1 MHQAIAQPAC
11 RIPDA
16 RACAV
21 LVPSRG
27 AAEALRRTLENILL
41 CAASPALLLPDLIT
55 RAELYQ
61 KLHERLPGAPPILT
75 DFEREVIFR
84 RAALDAAGRGT
95 PAPFRLRPGLIV
107 EILGFYDELRR
118 RDKTVAA
125 FERLMIASLEASAE
139 IDRGAERLLR
149 LTRFLCSAFEIF
161 ERRIGESGRV
171 DEHGLRARLLE
182 TPGVRPQ
189 SSDPLTGDRAQPMDL
204 HVGLSAEVRPHP
216 LGDPSHRGY
225 PHRGYPNGV
234 RPQERPPEPTIGV
247 RPRELD
253 SGVRPQQPG
262 PYRHVV
268 VTVPDQSADPRGLW
282 LADYD
287 LLARLPGLERL
298 DVIATENVLA
308 AGFHQRVHD
317 VLPGIEEERVGTPA
331 PLPLLSAPEPPPGG
345 DALCWVVCR
354 DREEE
359 LAEVA
364 RAIKRGS
371 ATPLERTAIV
381 FQRPLPY
388 LYLARQVF
396 ADAQVPY
403 QALDALPL
411 AAEPFA
417 AALDLIFSF
426 AIAEGTRASLV
437 ELLASPHWRFEVDG
451 NVVGRPHV
459 AAADRFLRDVKY
471 LGGWDRLSSLAAEID
486 IEGQNEARRRASV
499 ALRAAAAAGTGLR
512 ALIDA
517 PSASEQVSA
526 LLAFVAAHERQPQST
541 DEWYE
546 RHLRARAAILAALE
560 SLRDAH
566 RLHDDEP
573 VAIAELFGT
582 VRRWIE
588 GQTFSPRTGARGLTL
603 LDAPAAAYADVDEL
617 RLVGLVE
624 SDWPDR
630 TRRSI
635 FYPSSLLTQLG
646 WPSDSDR
653 LAASRARFH
662 DLLTLARTRVA
673 VSLFTLEDDAIV
685 PSSPFLE
692 ELEDAG
698 LPIERT
704 AIPPAA
710 RLFLH
715 EALADEPVMPSAL
728 AGAPLEWLTLR
739 ASRSP
744 AAGSMFHGEA
754 GTRETT
760 VYAVSHVERY
770 LECPFKYF
778 AAYVLRLP
786 EERDEES
793 GLTPQERG
801 QFLHEVFQQFFVE
814 WQASGR
820 GSMTM
825 ENVADA
831 VVMFE
836 RVAES
841 HLATLSESDR
851 ALERTH
857 LLGSA
862 AAPGLA
868 ERAFAFEIEHGGEV
882 IERLLEHE
890 LVGQFV
896 FTTAAGP
903 RSVRLRAKADR
914 IDLLTDGTLRVVD
927 YKLGKAPK
935 AARALQLPVYGVC
948 AQQSLEGRH
957 GRSWTLG
964 RAGYVAFREKNAFVN
979 LGTSSTLA
987 EAVSAGQ
994 ERLLAALDAIE
1005 RGEFPPRPDE
1015 PFICTR
1021 CGYASVCRKDY
1032 VGDE

>member
-1 MHQAIAQPAC
+1 MHQAIAQAC

-41 CAASPALLLPDLIT
+41 SAASPALLLPDLIT

-125 FERLMIASLEASAE
+125 FERLMVASLEASAE
-139 IDRGAERLLR
+139 IDRGAERLLQ
-149 LTRFLCSAFEIF
+149 LTRFLCSAFGIF
-161 ERRIGESGRV
+161 ERRIAESGRL

-182 TPGVRPQ
+182 TGGVRPQ
-189 SSDPLTGDRAQPMDL
+189 SLDQPLTGDRPQQIDL
-204 HVGLSAEVRPHP
+204 HVGPTGDVSPHP
-216 LGDPSHRGY
+216 LGHPPD
-225 PHRGYPNGV
+225 RGYPNGV
-234 RPQERPPEPTIGV
+234 RPQERPQEPTIGV
-247 RPRELD
+247 RPR
-253 SGVRPQQPG
+253 QPG

-268 VTVPDQSADPRGLW
+268 VTVPDQSADAGGLW

-317 VLPGIEEERVGTPA
+317 ALPGIEEERVGTPA

-345 DALCWVVCR
+345 EALRWVVCR

-364 RAIKRGS
+364 RAIKRR
-371 ATPLERTAIV
+371 TPVRLERTAVV

-451 NVVGRPHV
+451 NMVGRPHL
-459 AAADRFLRDVKY
+459 AAADRLLRDVKY
-471 LGGWDRLSSLAAEID
+471 LGGWERLSSLAAEID
-486 IEGQNEARRRASV
+486 IDGQNEARRTASL
-499 ALRAAAAAGTGLR
+499 ALRAAAAAGAGLR

-517 PSASEQVSA
+517 PTASEQVSA

-546 RHLRARAAILAALE
+546 RHLRARAAILSALE

-573 VAIAELFGT
+573 VPIAELSGT

-646 WPSDSDR
+646 WPSDADR
-653 LAASRARFH
+653 LAAARARFH
-662 DLLTLARTRVA
+662 DLLTLAKTRVA

-685 PSSPFLE
+685 PPSPFLE

-704 AIPPAA
+704 PTPPAA

-715 EALADEPVMPSAL
+715 EALADEPIMPSAL

-801 QFLHEVFQQFFVE
+801 QFLHDVFQQFFVE

-836 RVAES
+836 RVAEA

-868 ERAFAFEIEHGGEV
+868 ERAFAFEIEQGGEV

-979 LGTSSTLA
+979 LGSSSTLA

-994 ERLLAALDAIE
+994 ERFLAALDAIE

-1021 CGYASVCRKDY
+1021 CGYAAVCRKDY